1 MHVTS
6 AATGCDASRVS
17 TWGGG
22 GGGAR
27 PAAMAATAAAA
38 ALSCAAMPS

>member
-6 AATGCDASRVS
+6 AARGSEASLVN
-17 TWGGG
+17 GACGG

>member
-6 AATGCDASRVS
+6 TVSLEASRVS